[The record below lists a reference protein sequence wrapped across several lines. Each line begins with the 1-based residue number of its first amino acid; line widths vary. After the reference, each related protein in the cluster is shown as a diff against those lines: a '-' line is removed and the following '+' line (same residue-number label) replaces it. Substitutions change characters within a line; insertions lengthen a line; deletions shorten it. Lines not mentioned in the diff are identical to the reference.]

1 MRFAYEIVS
10 KQDVSDL
17 VEQIVNMSNEEISNN
32 KFEGLPETAKTLA
45 RSIVFYHKKKKRKE
59 YIVVFIPYNLSRFS
73 LNLLDRVLGLS
84 SRLKKV
90 FDSQNI
96 NVKIRLVKW
105 EDGD

>member
-32 KFEGLPETAKTLA
+32 DFKGLPETAKTFA
-45 RSIVFYHKKKKRKE
+45 RSIVFFHKKKKKKE
-59 YIVVFIPYNLSRFS
+59 YIVVFVPFNMSRFS
-73 LNLLDRVLGLS
+73 LNLLDKVLGLS
-84 SRLKKV
+84 ARLKKV
-90 FDSQNI
+90 FESQNV
-96 NVKIRLVKW
+96 NVKIKLVKW